1 MTSPGRDSDGEKGL
15 AAVTEELAT
24 ARSDAHEILA
34 GVTATLGRL
43 RPGLWIAVLMDKDP
57 TTARVVVADGAD
69 PLLADYVNRYVAT
82 AYQPGRAPNTGLTKR
97 VIESGRPVLI
107 TDLPFSDFMPMMS
120 SAAQSYLRTNLL
132 PYNLEQPSVSAL
144 IVPMRARGATI
155 GTLGVFGVNSSPSF
169 TDQDIGWVQDVADRA
184 ALAIENA
191 QSQAVAITRFERL
204 NTLQII
210 AHAITGGQDLRLTLK
225 LLLEHLTTRLP
236 VDAADVL
243 LVDPGDHEFFVAVSS
258 GFHSTSMPD
267 YRFPARLEGSNR
279 LRFAG
284 EIATMAELDSLE
296 QSRRRSLFAREGF
309 RAYRGAPLIVRNRVR
324 GRLEV
329 FHRSDFEPDQEQLA
343 FIELM
348 ATMAAMAIDAE
359 AMLDRLRARA
369 ALEPEPRVRQP
380 APELTKI
387 ECEVMKRLVE
397 GKTNAAIAS
406 SVHRA
411 ENTVR
416 FYVRR
421 LLRKTGAT
429 NRTELAR
436 RATQEGWV

>member
-1 MTSPGRDSDGEKGL
+1 
-15 AAVTEELAT
+15 
-24 ARSDAHEILA
+24 
-34 GVTATLGRL
+34 
-43 RPGLWIAVLMDKDP
+43 
-57 TTARVVVADGAD
+57 
-69 PLLADYVNRYVAT
+69 
-82 AYQPGRAPNTGLTKR
+82 
-97 VIESGRPVLI
+97 
-107 TDLPFSDFMPMMS
+107 
-120 SAAQSYLRTNLL
+120 
-132 PYNLEQPSVSAL
+132 
-144 IVPMRARGATI
+144 
-155 GTLGVFGVNSSPSF
+155 
-169 TDQDIGWVQDVADRA
+169 
-184 ALAIENA
+184 
-191 QSQAVAITRFERL
+191 
-204 NTLQII
+204 
-210 AHAITGGQDLRLTLK
+210 
-225 LLLEHLTTRLP
+225 
-236 VDAADVL
+236 
-243 LVDPGDHEFFVAVSS
+243 VDPGDHEFFVAVSS